1 MKKITFL
8 ITIGLSLAGMF
19 TASAQGNARVQVI
32 HNSADVSIN
41 TVDVY
46 ILGQLLYDNAP
57 FRSST
62 AFQDVPAGFPITIQ
76 VAPGN
81 STSVADSFYSVTI
94 TLEAGKT
101 YVAVAAGTRTDEG
114 YNPYKPFNVSINSD
128 ARETAL
134 NAGDTDILLY
144 QGSTDLPAVNAIEP
158 GVGTIVNN
166 VPYGVFL
173 PYLSREAQDYN
184 ISLVNAAYNEVIGN
198 YVAPF
203 ETLNLAG
210 QAVTILGSGFFNPAE
225 NSNGQDFGL
234 WMSLPAGGQL
244 IELQDPTASLK
255 NIAVNAIS
263 VYPNP
268 ANSTLNLNITGG
280 FTSLSNVI
288 YDMTGRKVM
297 SGNGITLDVSS
308 LSNDVYILNSNVD
321 GKIYQQRVI
330 VKNN

>member
-1 MKKITFL
+1 MKKITLFAAL
-8 ITIGLSLAGMF
+8 AFAVTGLS
-19 TASAQGNARVQVI
+19 AQAQETARVQVI
-32 HNSADVSIN
+32 HNSADISIS

-46 ILGQLLYDNAP
+46 VMGQLQYDDAP

-62 AFQDVPAGFPITIQ
+62 PFQNVPAGFPLTIQ

-81 STSVADSFYSVTI
+81 SASAADSFYSTTI

-101 YVAVAAGTRTDEG
+101 YVAVAAGTRTDDG
-114 YNPYKPFNVSINSD
+114 YNPYKPFTVSITSE

-134 NAGDTDILLY
+134 QPGNVDILLY

-158 GVGTIVNN
+158 GVGPILNN

-173 PYLSREAQDYN
+173 PYLQREALDYN
-184 ISLVNAAYNEVIGN
+184 ISLINAANSEVIGD

-234 WMSLPAGGQL
+234 WMSLPSGGEL
-244 IELQDPTASLK
+244 IELQDPTASVK
-255 NIAVNAIS
+255 NVATNAIS

-268 ANSTLNLNITGG
+268 ASTILNLNIHTG
-280 FTSLSNVI
+280 FTSVSITLH
-288 YDMTGRKVM
+288 DMTGRQVLT
-297 SGNGITLDVSS
+297 SRVSTIDVST
-308 LSNDVYILNSNVD
+308 LSNGVYMLNANVD
-321 GKIYQQRVI
+321 GKIHQQRVI
-330 VKNN
+330 VKK